1 MDTNRTQLVDAIHAV
16 LNNPNESLCYCDEGW
31 LPVYKDWA
39 GQCRDE
45 YVIITDREGLHA
57 MAGGYDPAQIV
68 EGLAEHCIDSLA
80 YWLQEALD
88 DELDSP
94 EPDED
99 RVAMLR
105 EVLK

>member
-57 MAGGYDPAQIV
+57 MAGDYDPAEIV